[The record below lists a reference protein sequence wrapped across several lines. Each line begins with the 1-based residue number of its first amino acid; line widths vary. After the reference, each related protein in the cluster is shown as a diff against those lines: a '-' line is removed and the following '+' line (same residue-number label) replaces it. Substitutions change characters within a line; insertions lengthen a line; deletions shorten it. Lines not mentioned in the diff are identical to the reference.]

1 MSAPG
6 HPTLSRSP
14 EARVSEQ
21 ERGVLSP
28 RVSRAAMLALPCT
41 CAAALAAFVVFPAI
55 RLDPSLTRT
64 FLGAAVVLVAWSIA
78 LYAGVGRARRT
89 LSLRFV
95 PRRHH
100 YVQACAQTA
109 VLLYWGWHVAGVYDF
124 VPFIVAQLI
133 FAYGFDSLLT
143 WSRRDTYVLGFGAF
157 PIVLSIN
164 LFLWFKPE
172 WFYWQFAMIAV
183 GYAAK
188 ELIRWTKDG
197 RSAHIFNPSSFPL
210 GVFSLGLILTGAT
223 DATWGLEIAA
233 TQFNPPQMYLVI
245 FLAALPGQ
253 LLFGVASMTLA
264 AVLTT
269 YVVGL
274 VYFGATGTYLFHDA
288 YISLPV
294 FLGMHL
300 LFTDPSTSPRT
311 ETGRILFGVLYGLGT
326 TAIYAVLVWAG
337 VPPFYDKLLPVPIM
351 NLLVRR
357 IDRIA
362 AAHPFRVLDPSRLGR
377 ALSAPQRN
385 VAYATIWAFIFVA
398 MSGVRAVGDS
408 HPGQWLPFWQEA
420 CNVGRT
426 RACEY
431 LTFMKW
437 TYCDRGSS
445 WACNEY
451 GIHEA
456 EVRRDRR
463 AAFVSIRRGCDL
475 GFTPACENVD
485 RLMAGVGD
493 LVRAPLRLADL
504 PIVLRG
510 SKGPVRERDPV
521 ALYAMA
527 CQRGWRSMCDV
538 EPEP

>member
-1 MSAPG
+1 M
-6 HPTLSRSP
+6 RSP
-14 EARVSEQ
+14 RM
-21 ERGVLSP
+21 
-28 RVSRAAMLALPCT
+28 SRAAVLVFPCA
-41 CAAALAAFVVFPAI
+41 CAMALAAFALLPAV
-55 RLDPSLTRT
+55 RLQPSLTAA
-64 FLGAAVVLVAWSIA
+64 FLGAGAVLVAWSIV
-78 LYAGVGRARRT
+78 LYAKARSAHRT

-95 PRRHH
+95 PRKHH
-100 YVQACAQTA
+100 YVQACAQIV

-124 VPFIVAQLI
+124 LPFIVAQLI
-133 FAYGFDSLLT
+133 FAYAFDSLLT
-143 WSRRDTYVLGFGAF
+143 WSRRDGYGLGFGAF

-188 ELIRWTKDG
+188 ELIRWTKNG

-210 GVFSLGLILTGAT
+210 GVFSLGLIVTGTT
-223 DATWGLEIAA
+223 DTTWGLEIAA

-253 LLFGVASMTLA
+253 LLFGVASMTLS
-264 AVLTT
+264 AVVTT
-269 YVVGL
+269 YALGL
-274 VYFGATGTYLFHDA
+274 LYFGATGTYLFHDA

-300 LFTDPSTSPRT
+300 LFTDPSTSPRS

-326 TAIYAVLVWAG
+326 TAIYGVLVWAG

-362 AAHPFRVLDPSRLGR
+362 ASAPLGALNVSRLGS
-377 ALSAPQRN
+377 ALASGQRN
-385 VAYATIWAFIFVA
+385 VAYAAIWTCVFIA
-398 MSGVRAVGDS
+398 MSGVRAVGDH
-408 HPGQWLPFWQEA
+408 HPGQWLPFWEQA
-420 CNVGRT
+420 CDAGRG
-426 RACEY
+426 RACDY
-431 LTFMKW
+431 VTFMKW
-437 TYCDRGSS
+437 TYCDRGSG
-445 WACNEY
+445 WACNEF

-456 EVRRDRR
+456 ERRRDRR
-463 AAFVSIRRGCDL
+463 SALVAIRRGCEL
-475 GFTPACENVD
+475 GFSTACDNAV
-485 RLMAGVGD
+485 RLMTGSAD

-510 SKGPVRERDPV
+510 SKGPIREREPAV
-521 ALYAMA
+521 LYAMA
-527 CQRGWRSMCDV
+527 CERGWRGMCGARPGDA